1 MNSQLPSRKP
11 TLEELLRVKR
21 AERPPAEFW
30 KRFEDELRAKQLA
43 AIVAPRP
50 WWRSL
55 AVFVPGRR
63 ASALAGVGAAVV
75 VALAAYV
82 RFPSARQNVVSQVA
96 EVARPAASVIPAPA
110 ASLPEANLVAEVA
123 AVVPSVV
130 AIQQTAAA
138 VPTAEPVREIAL
150 VPSLANPVPVKFSE
164 IQVPPPQVAMEF
176 ALPSA
181 GLAFAANLR
190 KEAGSPEPLA
200 AIATPRGQR
209 LANVTELAMMA
220 MPAPSQARNRD
231 TPRDTDLRER
241 EIRRLSAKG
250 DRFGINF

>member
-1 MNSQLPSRKP
+1 MTPPTPSRKP

-43 AIVAPRP
+43 AIVAPHR
-50 WWRSL
+50 WWQPLSAL
-55 AVFVPGRR
+55 VPGRR
-63 ASALAGVGAAVV
+63 SAAFAGVGAAVA
-75 VALAAYV
+75 VAFAAYV
-82 RFPSARQNVVSQVA
+82 RYPSTQGSVASQVA
-96 EVARPAASVIPAPA
+96 VTSRPEPSAMPAQKPDLLVANSVVEMASVPSPAAPVQP
-110 ASLPEANLVAEVA
+110 VA
-123 AVVPSVV
+123 A
-130 AIQQTAAA
+130 ALA
-138 VPTAEPVREIAL
+138 AEPARETSLAA
-150 VPSLANPVPVKFSE
+150 SLANPVVIKFSE
-164 IQVPPPQVAMEF
+164 IQVPPPQTAMEL

-181 GLAFAANLR
+181 SLAFAANLR

-200 AIATPRGQR
+200 AIATPRAQR

-220 MPAPSQARNRD
+220 LPAPSLARNRD

-241 EIRRLSAKG
+241 DIRRLSAKG

>member
-1 MNSQLPSRKP
+1 MNPELPSRKP

-30 KRFEDELRAKQLA
+30 KRFEEELRAKQLA

-63 ASALAGVGAAVV
+63 ASALAGVGAAVA
-75 VALAAYV
+75 VAFAAYV
-82 RFPSARQNVVSQVA
+82 RFPSARQNVVTQVA
-96 EVARPAASVIPAPA
+96 EVARPATSVIPAPA

-123 AVVPSVV
+123 AVAPSVV
-130 AIQQTAAA
+130 AIQQNAA
-138 VPTAEPVREIAL
+138 VTTAEPVRETAL
-150 VPSLANPVPVKFSE
+150 AASLANPVPVKFSE
-164 IQVPPPQVAMEF
+164 IQVPPPQAAMEF
-176 ALPSA
+176 ALPAA